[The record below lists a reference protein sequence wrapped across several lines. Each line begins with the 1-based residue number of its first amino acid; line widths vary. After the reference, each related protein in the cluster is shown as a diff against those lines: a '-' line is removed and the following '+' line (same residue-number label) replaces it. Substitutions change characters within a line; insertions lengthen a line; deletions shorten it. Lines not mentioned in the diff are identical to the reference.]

1 MYMVDM
7 GMVDMDM
14 VDMGMVDMDM
24 MDISKSRIFLA
35 QFGLFLDWD
44 SCQSLA
50 CGWYSPFTQVMMGVL
65 WAT

>member
-24 MDISKSRIFLA
+24 MDISKSRTFLA
-35 QFGLFLDWD
+35 PFGLVF
-44 SCQSLA
+44 QS
-50 CGWYSPFTQVMMGVL
+50 M
-65 WAT
+65 